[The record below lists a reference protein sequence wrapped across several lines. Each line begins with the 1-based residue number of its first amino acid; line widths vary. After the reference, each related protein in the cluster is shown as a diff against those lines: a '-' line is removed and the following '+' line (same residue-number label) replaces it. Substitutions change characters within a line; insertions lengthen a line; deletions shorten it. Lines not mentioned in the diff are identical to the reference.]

1 MLKKYLLLIF
11 FLPIFSLNAQSLQIT
26 DFKSANSCDYLVICP
41 DSFLSCGIKLA
52 SYRNSYLF
60 DDVEKAMVVPLT
72 TIKQVFPV
80 NDTFPQAFSVWYALK
95 YTTEHWI
102 VKPKYVVLLG
112 DDSVNVNG
120 FDSLSKPPQ
129 SVGIMPTF
137 INNASANK
145 GKKDTTKIDTMYN
158 YTDFPYLMIADAT
171 PPLIRTYNKYSNKSY
186 LDATY
191 HFALG
196 RIPARTVQECT
207 TYVNKVIR
215 YEKASSRNSWCNRII
230 LTADDAT
237 QGELPDPV
245 QDVRPHQA
253 SSEYIAQYCFKG
265 CFIDKTYLSSFTKTA
280 SGAHEQAKKH
290 FFQAFNKGARY
301 VVYFGHG
308 HQDSLSDEGFLRACD
323 TTFLTN
329 DSMFP
334 MFFSFTCD
342 NGGFLRKSSK
352 QMCHAF
358 LFTSH
363 GGCIAYIAAPVQTY
377 AIFNERLADVI
388 FSQIDSSGSL
398 SVGKIIAN
406 TQLSPIYGTPNRS
419 YEVFGD
425 PAIKFTNNRF
435 IFSNSIVPK
444 KNGDVSCVTAL
455 SSSTTFPIK
464 YRYQVSIRDSVTS
477 LDGLSS
483 MYLDDSLIAAYEGVS
498 SDGRIITDIPGSAV
512 TTKTFYTLY
521 AWNDNAEFHLDT
533 CIVSPTSVSA
543 KTTIAARAE
552 GFKFNRNILTISF
565 PTLSSATT
573 VSIALFTI
581 NGAQIKAVETPLV
594 RGSAVL
600 NIQSIHLPPGNYIF
614 RATTEGF
621 NTIGRF
627 AFVQ

>member
-1 MLKKYLLLIF
+1 
-11 FLPIFSLNAQSLQIT
+11 
-26 DFKSANSCDYLVICP
+26 
-41 DSFLSCGIKLA
+41 
-52 SYRNSYLF
+52 
-60 DDVEKAMVVPLT
+60 
-72 TIKQVFPV
+72 
-80 NDTFPQAFSVWYALK
+80 
-95 YTTEHWI
+95 
-102 VKPKYVVLLG
+102 
-112 DDSVNVNG
+112 
-120 FDSLSKPPQ
+120 
-129 SVGIMPTF
+129 
-137 INNASANK
+137 
-145 GKKDTTKIDTMYN
+145 
-158 YTDFPYLMIADAT
+158 
-171 PPLIRTYNKYSNKSY
+171 
-186 LDATY
+186 
-191 HFALG
+191 
-196 RIPARTVQECT
+196 
-207 TYVNKVIR
+207 
-215 YEKASSRNSWCNRII
+215 
-230 LTADDAT
+230 
-237 QGELPDPV
+237 
-245 QDVRPHQA
+245 
-253 SSEYIAQYCFKG
+253 
-265 CFIDKTYLSSFTKTA
+265 
-280 SGAHEQAKKH
+280 
-290 FFQAFNKGARY
+290 
-301 VVYFGHG
+301 
-308 HQDSLSDEGFLRACD
+308 
-323 TTFLTN
+323 
-329 DSMFP
+329 
-334 MFFSFTCD
+334 
-342 NGGFLRKSSK
+342 
-352 QMCHAF
+352 MCHAF

>member
-1 MLKKYLLLIF
+1 MFKKYQFLIF
-11 FLPIFSLNAQSLQIT
+11 LLPVFSLNAQSLQIT
-26 DFKSANSCDYLVICP
+26 DFKSANACDYLVICP

-52 SYRNSYLF
+52 AYRNSYLF

-95 YTTEHWI
+95 YATEHWV
-102 VKPKYVVLLG
+102 VKPNYVVLLG
-112 DDSVNVNG
+112 DDSVKING
-120 FDSLSKPPQ
+120 FDSISMPSQ
-129 SVGIMPTF
+129 SAGQMPTF
-137 INNASANK
+137 IYNTSTVK
-145 GKKDTTKIDTMYN
+145 GKKDTTNIDTICN

-171 PPLIRTYNKYSNKSY
+171 PPLIRMCNKYSNKSY

-215 YEKASSRNSWCNRII
+215 YERASSRDSWCNRII
-230 LTADDAT
+230 LSADDAT

-280 SGAHEQAKKH
+280 SGSHEQAKTH

-342 NGGFLRKSSK
+342 NGGFLRKSSR
-352 QMCHAF
+352 QMCDAF
-358 LFTSH
+358 LFSH

-388 FSQIDSSGSL
+388 FSQIDSSGSR
-398 SVGKIIAN
+398 SIGKTLTC

-419 YEVFGD
+419 YEVLGD
-425 PAIKFTNNRF
+425 PAIKFTYERF
-435 IFSNSIVPK
+435 IFSSNINSK
-444 KNGDVSCVTAL
+444 QNGDVTCLTTV

-477 LDGLSS
+477 VDGLSS
-483 MYLDDSLIAAYEGVS
+483 RYLDDSLIVAFEGVS
-498 SDGRIITDIPGSAV
+498 SDGRIITDIPISAV

-521 AWNDNAEFHLDT
+521 AWNDNAELHLDT
-533 CIVSPTSVSA
+533 CILPPTGVSVKA
-543 KTTIAARAE
+543 TIPALAE
-552 GFKFNRNILTISF
+552 AFIFNRNILTVSF
-565 PTLSSATT
+565 PSLSSTT
-573 VSIALFTI
+573 IVSIALFTI
-581 NGAQIKAVETPLV
+581 NGVQTKAVERPLV
-594 RGSAVL
+594 QGSAVL
-600 NIQSIHLPPGNYIF
+600 DIQRMHLPPGNYIF
-614 RATTEGF
+614 RATTIGF
-621 NTIGRF
+621 GIIGRF
-627 AFVQ
+627 AFVK